1 MEPCV
6 EALVD
11 ARNEAM
17 YRLSSMGV
25 AKEDVKAVT
34 GESYCQVCRL
44 YVLMYLCSYVCLWCE
59 NE

>member
-6 EALVD
+6 EALFA

-34 GESYCQVCRL
+34 GKSYCQVCRFH
-44 YVLMYLCSYVCLWCE
+44 VLMYLCCFVFLWCE

>member
-1 MEPCV
+1 M
-6 EALVD
+6 EALFA

-25 AKEDVKAVT
+25 AKADVKAVT
-34 GESYCQVCRL
+34 GKSYCQVSRFH
-44 YVLMYLCSYVCLWCE
+44 VLMFLCFFLWCE